1 MRTHL
6 VTGFP
11 GFIGRRL
18 VAALLERGPED
29 GVIALVEPRMVLA
42 ARTAAAEL
50 GGGARLEI
58 LEGDITLPRLG
69 LGEDRY
75 RRLAA
80 EVAVVHHLAAIYDLA
95 VPEAVAQL
103 VNVDGTGN
111 VVTFCRDVER
121 LERLN
126 YVSTAYVAGDRTGV
140 VYEHEL
146 NLGQG
151 FKNHYESTKFQ
162 AEVWVRSAMDDVP
175 TTIFRP
181 AIVVGDSRTGETQ
194 KFDGP
199 YYALRFIAASAAR
212 GMAAANIGR
221 GAVPFN
227 VVPVDFIVEAM
238 VELGRSEEA
247 IGEALHL
254 CDPAPLSS
262 QEMFGLLTELYPAK
276 QASYRVPPSVV
287 AAALRIGPIRKMYG
301 GTPPQSIRY
310 LNHPV
315 RYDTRRATELLA
327 ASGLRCPGFAE
338 YAPAMVAFFRAH
350 EDDPAFAPVPVAGR
364 GR

>member
-1 MRTHL
+1 VITHL

-18 VAALLERGPED
+18 VAALLEREPD
-29 GVIALVEPRMVLA
+29 DRVVALVEPRMVEA
-42 ARTAAAEL
+42 AREVVVAIEAGPRVEVLA
-50 GGGARLEI
+50 
-58 LEGDITLPRLG
+58 GDITEPRLG

-75 RRLAA
+75 QRLAA
-80 EVAVVHHLAAIYDLA
+80 EITVVHHLAAIYDLA
-95 VPEAVAQL
+95 VPAAIAQR

-111 VVTFCRDVER
+111 VLDFCSAADR

-146 NLGQG
+146 GLGQQ

-162 AEVWVRSAMDDVP
+162 AEVWVRSLLDQVP

-181 AIVVGDSRTGETQ
+181 AIVVGDSLTGETR

-199 YYALRFIAASAAR
+199 YYALRFIAATAAR
-212 GMAAANIGR
+212 GMPVANIGR
-221 GAVPFN
+221 GVTPFN

-238 VELGRSEEA
+238 VELGRAEDA
-247 IGEALHL
+247 IGETVHL
-254 CDPAPLSS
+254 CDPDPLDSH
-262 QEMFGLLTELYPAK
+262 EMFELLTELYPARK
-276 QASYRVPPSVV
+276 ASYRVPPNAV
-287 AAALRIGPIRKMYG
+287 AAALRFRPVRNFYG
-301 GTPPQSIRY
+301 GIPAESIRY

-315 RYDTRRATELLA
+315 RYDTRRASELLA
-327 ASGLRCPGFAE
+327 ASGLRCPRFTE
-338 YAPAMVAFFRAH
+338 YAPAMVAFFREH
-350 EDDPAFAPVPVAGR
+350 EKDPAFSTS
-364 GR
+364 

>member
-1 MRTHL
+1 MSVHL

-18 VAALLERGPED
+18 VAALLEREQD
-29 GVIALVEPRMVLA
+29 DRVIVLVEERMLEAARDAAMALDGGPRIEVLA
-42 ARTAAAEL
+42 
-50 GGGARLEI
+50 
-58 LEGDITLPRLG
+58 GDITEPRLA

-75 RRLAA
+75 GRLVA
-80 EVAVVHHLAAIYDLA
+80 ETDVVHHLAAIYDLA
-95 VPEAVAQL
+95 VPAAVAHR
-103 VNVDGTGN
+103 VNVEGTGN
-111 VVTFCRDVER
+111 ILAFCAAAEG

-126 YVSTAYVAGDRTGV
+126 YVSTAYVSGDRTGV

-146 NLGQG
+146 DRGQG

-162 AEVWVRSAMDDVP
+162 AEVWVRSAIDDVP

-199 YYALRFIAASAAR
+199 YYALRFISASASR

-238 VELGRSEEA
+238 IELGRSEEA
-247 IGEALHL
+247 LGETVHL
-254 CDPAPLSS
+254 CDPEPLSS
-262 QEMFGLLTELYPAK
+262 HEMFSLLTQLYPAK

-287 AAALRIGPIRKMYG
+287 AAALRIGPVRKMYG
-301 GTPPQSIRY
+301 GTPPESIRY

-315 RYDTRRATELLA
+315 RYDTRRAGELLA
-327 ASGLRCPGFAE
+327 ASGLRCPRFPE
-338 YAPAMVAFFRAH
+338 YAPAMVSFFRDH
-350 EDDPAFAPVPVAGR
+350 EDDAALAPVPAG
-364 GR
+364 GPK